1 MTPLIILAEKF
12 QEPQKKIKKQNKTK
26 HIEST
31 KSHEFLFFFDTRNM
45 QWNLQ
50 KFYRACKNP
59 DVVT

>member
-45 QWNLQ
+45 Q
-50 KFYRACKNP
+50 
-59 DVVT
+59 